1 MNDKRCRA
9 LIKMPESLEGQSD
22 YAYCLKPGV
31 INMPPTGW
39 LCEQHAKILRD
50 KRREYFKK
58 IRLDNIE

>member
-1 MNDKRCRA
+1 
-9 LIKMPESLEGQSD
+9 MPESLEGQSD